1 MLLREYCKQKRF
13 KRLLF
18 LMLSLKLVRILKGNV
33 RNFQKLEKHTYSIK
47 YYIIQKMFL
56 LKNGFFMLLA
66 NLIFVA
72 SHLKIHP
79 AVHINT
85 SKALTPLL

>member
-1 MLLREYCKQKRF
+1 
-13 KRLLF
+13 
-18 LMLSLKLVRILKGNV
+18 MLSLKFVRILKGE
-33 RNFQKLEKHTYSIK
+33 RKTFSKTYKTYVFDKILPYTK
-47 YYIIQKMFL
+47 KVL

-79 AVHINT
+79 AVHLNT
-85 SKALTPLL
+85 SKALTSL